1 MGKKAQDNAN
11 ESRQES
17 RQESRPESQGR
28 LVTALLEKLDLD
40 QLTPTITDALAQRI
54 FARLDA
60 NAVANH
66 IVEQQGDALI
76 GALTKAVAAHVVE
89 R

>member
-1 MGKKAQDNAN
+1 MGNKAQDNAN
-11 ESRQES
+11 S
-17 RQESRPESQGR
+17 QESRPESQGR

-60 NAVANH
+60 KSVANH

-76 GALTKAVAAHVVE
+76 GTLTKAVAAHVVE